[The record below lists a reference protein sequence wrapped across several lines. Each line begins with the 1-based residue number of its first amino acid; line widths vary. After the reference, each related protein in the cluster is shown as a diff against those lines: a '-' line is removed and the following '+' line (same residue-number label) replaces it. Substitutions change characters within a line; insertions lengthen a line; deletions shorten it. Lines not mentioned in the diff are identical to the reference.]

1 MKLFELVIFGQRSSL
16 FEMMMLICFGL
27 AWPFS
32 IAKSLRTRQVAGKSL
47 AFLVVLLIGYVA
59 GVLHKVFINYNW
71 VMFMYILNGTMV
83 LTDII
88 LYLRNRL
95 YHIRRS
101 LEEAKRREPRKEP
114 S

>member
-1 MKLFELVIFGQRSSL
+1 LKIFQLVIFGQPSSI
-16 FEMMMLICFGL
+16 FEMLMLICFGL

-32 IAKSLRTRQVAGKSL
+32 IAKSLRTRAIAGKSL
-47 AFLVVLLIGYVA
+47 VFLVVVLVGYVA

-71 VMFMYILNGTMV
+71 VMFMYILNGAMV
-83 LTDII
+83 LIDII

-101 LEEAKRREPRKEP
+101 LEEAERRSAGKEP